1 MNGCIPI
8 NFKIRVYENREY
20 LQFKKKRRMRKE
32 TILKVTEVKSKCT
45 RKALADYTKLQ
56 SHKQIRS

>member
-1 MNGCIPI
+1 M
-8 NFKIRVYENREY
+8 KIENI
-20 LQFKKKRRMRKE
+20 FSSKRRMRKE
-32 TILKVTEVKSKCT
+32 TILKVTEVKSKYI

>member
-1 MNGCIPI
+1 MNCCIPI
-8 NFKIRVYENREY
+8 NFKIRVYENS
-20 LQFKKKRRMRKE
+20 FSSKRRMRKE